1 MYEYEQFSI
10 WAILILTLFV
20 PMFLFDPRKHQKAIG
35 NIGKGNIEKKRKG
48 NIGKKRVLWLLS

>member
-20 PMFLFDPRKHQKAIG
+20 PMFLFDPRKHQKTI
-35 NIGKGNIEKKRKG
+35 GNIEKKRKG